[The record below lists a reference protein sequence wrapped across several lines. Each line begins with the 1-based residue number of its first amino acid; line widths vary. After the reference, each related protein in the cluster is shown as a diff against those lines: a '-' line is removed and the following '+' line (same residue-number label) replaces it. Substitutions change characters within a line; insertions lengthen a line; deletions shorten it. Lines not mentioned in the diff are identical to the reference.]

1 MLEFSCSIGQP
12 FFGKMGFKYRILVVD
27 DEPGIRQTSALVLA
41 EQGYEVRTAGD
52 GFQALVELRQALPD
66 MIISDLSMPNMSGF
80 EFLSVVRRRFPH
92 IPVIAI
98 SGQYDATKPTGL
110 IADCYFSKGH
120 YTPEELFTNIS
131 RLLEQGTIRPHI
143 EKPDK
148 APVWIPRNA
157 SGYLVI
163 TCTQCLRSF
172 SVPEQ
177 DLTSGQ
183 SEVREIPCEFCNMP
197 VQVLVDLKIN
207 STQQPETIGK
217 PPQSTRRKA

>member
-1 MLEFSCSIGQP
+1 MLEFLRPMTESSENT
-12 FFGKMGFKYRILVVD
+12 GFKYRILVVD
-27 DEPGIRQTSALVLA
+27 DEPLIRETSKLVLA

-52 GFQALVELRQALPD
+52 GFEALVELRRALPE

-98 SGQYDATKPTGL
+98 SGQYDGTRPTGL
-110 IADCYFSKGH
+110 IADSYFSKGH
-120 YTPEELFTNIS
+120 YTPEELFRDIS

-143 EKPDK
+143 EKPDT

-163 TCTQCLRSF
+163 TCTKCLRSF
-172 SVPEQ
+172 SK
-177 DLTSGQ
+177 
-183 SEVREIPCEFCNMP
+183 
-197 VQVLVDLKIN
+197 KI
-207 STQQPETIGK
+207 S
-217 PPQSTRRKA
+217 PQEKKKFRKSRASFVICRCKF